1 MRVGF
6 GSHMRF
12 GMLALCAVA
21 ILATGWLLA
30 PVESPAAP
38 QGGTLRVDVDLVTI
52 EVIAQDKK
60 GTPML
65 NLKKEDF
72 RIYEDGK
79 QQEIMS
85 FDAVADKADEPMPT
99 SLKDVDESNRRG
111 KVVLILF
118 DDSNITASQIQMSR
132 ESAEKYVKQHMRPWD
147 FVGVA
152 SYGLSLKILQNLTH
166 DAEKVVAAI
175 RQPAMSH
182 AETRFGQ
189 GASRED
195 QNRGGFGAGQQRGGP
210 INRQDQMGRNQGPL
224 DQQAKF
230 RSTVLLRTLSQLA
243 GSMSRVKGRKSVL
256 MFSEDFPL
264 ASDAQVELRNTIQAA
279 QKANVAFYSID
290 ARGLNSLGGA
300 TQGSLMPAEVPLRS
314 TLPGKS
320 QLLAGCFCASLAPRC

>member
-12 GMLALCAVA
+12 AMLALCAVA
-21 ILATGWLLA
+21 ILATGWLLT

-38 QGGTLRVDVDLVTI
+38 QGTLRVDVDLVTI

-166 DAEKVVAAI
+166 DADKVVAAI

-195 QNRGGFGAGQQRGGP
+195 QNRGGFGAGQQRGVRRTGKTRWGAIKDRWTNKQSFALQSCCERSVSWRVRCQESRVASRCSCSP
-210 INRQDQMGRNQGPL
+210 RTSLWPAMLRSNCVTR
-224 DQQAKF
+224 F
-230 RSTVLLRTLSQLA
+230 RLRRKPTLPSTV
-243 GSMSRVKGRKSVL
+243 SMLEG
-256 MFSEDFPL
+256 
-264 ASDAQVELRNTIQAA
+264 
-279 QKANVAFYSID
+279 
-290 ARGLNSLGGA
+290 
-300 TQGSLMPAEVPLRS
+300 
-314 TLPGKS
+314 
-320 QLLAGCFCASLAPRC
+320 